1 MRPAAAYILV
11 SFAFL
16 SRPAAADPW
25 PAEASTSAVNLTSI
39 EGPAPNDFYEDLSG
53 AFWNPKAKRLWVCRN
68 GPTGTTSKIWALVP
82 NGSGSF
88 QVETR
93 GGQRGEW
100 TSFGDLEDITQVDL
114 DADVVHVIAE
124 TEEHIKAYDVSTF
137 GTAVLLRDW
146 NVRPHLPLNGGF
158 GAEAITFVP
167 DRFLI
172 AAGFVG
178 SNGLPYVSTRGMG
191 GLMLVGHQNGG
202 AVFAF
207 DLDPASN
214 AFTFVGEYRTAHNET
229 AALHFDR
236 GNGRLY
242 VWHDEG
248 WDVWEVGDLSSTA
261 ISGSAAR
268 QLRAIRTFIGPHH
281 RNNEGLALT
290 SIDECAGGARNA
302 FLTTDDGG
310 AESLTWFKSYI
321 EGCTALRVEKNA
333 VSGAVALDWS
343 GGAAPYTLIRSQ
355 DPKLISGR
363 TLILDEEMLGA
374 VDDPVL
380 NDGKSY
386 YYLVP

>member
-1 MRPAAAYILV
+1 MRPRAPL
-11 SFAFL
+11 FL
-16 SRPAAADPW
+16 LSLALIRPAAADPW
-25 PAEASTSAVNLTSI
+25 PAEAYTSAVNLTLI

-53 AFWNPKAKRLWVCRN
+53 AFWNAKAKRLWVCRN

-82 NGSGSF
+82 NGGGSF

-93 GGQRGEW
+93 GGNRGEW
-100 TSFGDLEDITQVDL
+100 TGFGDLEDITQVDL
-114 DADVVHVIAE
+114 EADVLYVIAE
-124 TEEHIKAYDVSTF
+124 TEERIKAYDVSTF

-158 GAEAITFVP
+158 GAEAIAFVP

-178 SNGLPYVSTRGMG
+178 PNGLPYVSTRGMG

-202 AVFAF
+202 AVYAF

-214 AFTFVGEYRTAHNET
+214 AFTFVGEYRTAYDET

-248 WDVWEVGDLSSTA
+248 WDLWEVGDLSSTSIA
-261 ISGSAAR
+261 GSSAR
-268 QLRAIRTFIGPHH
+268 QLRAIRTFVGPHN

-290 SIDECAGGARNA
+290 SIDECANGVRSA

-310 AESLTWFKSYI
+310 AESLTWFKSYA
-321 EGCTALRVEKNA
+321 EGCTTLHVGKNA
-333 VSGAVALDWS
+333 VSGALALDWS
-343 GGAAPYTLIRSQ
+343 GGWAPYTLLRAE
-355 DPKLISGR
+355 DPKLIQGR
-363 TLILDEEMLGA
+363 ATILDEEMFDA
-374 VDDPVL
+374 IDDPVL
-380 NDGKSY
+380 TDGKNY